1 MLLPRLNAT
10 VVLVSLSSLSL
21 AYLLERRRRR
31 QNSQKPLPRVAMA
44 DGSLEGTE
52 IILVRHGQT
61 EWNLQGRIQGSGDSP
76 LTEQGIRA
84 AKHLAN
90 RLATTGER
98 PTVIYASPIG
108 RAWNTANL
116 LAEAL
121 QPISVHK
128 EELMRERSFGCLE
141 GLTSA
146 EQRERFPESWQRN
159 STRDETYAPPDG
171 ESRLEVRERAMAGL
185 LAIAKR
191 HRQQRILVVTHSGL
205 LATLMN
211 AVLNQRPNPN
221 PKIRS
226 LALPNTAINLICW
239 SGEGWQLVSWGDVG
253 EFAPQA
259 PSPTMD
265 VALLVLAAAAAG
277 AAAAIGACSKGR

>member
-1 MLLPRLNAT
+1 MLSRQEPTT
-10 VVLVSLSSLSL
+10 VVLLGLSSLC
-21 AYLLERRRRR
+21 AALLLQRSRRRRPPE
-31 QNSQKPLPRVAMA
+31 PLPRVVAA

-61 EWNLQGRIQGSGDSP
+61 VWNLQGRIQGSGDSP
-76 LTEQGIRA
+76 LTEKGIQA
-84 AKHLAN
+84 ARMLAN
-90 RLATTGER
+90 RLATTGEK

-108 RAWNTANL
+108 RAWDTANL
-116 LAEAL
+116 LAESL
-121 QPISVHK
+121 QPIGVHK

-141 GLTSA
+141 GLTSQ
-146 EQRERFPESWQRN
+146 EQRERFPEAWKRN
-159 STRDETYAPPDG
+159 STRDENYAPPDG

-185 LAIAKR
+185 LAIATR

-226 LALPNTAINLICW
+226 LALPNTAINLIRW
-239 SGEGWQLVSWGDVG
+239 SGEGWQLVAWGDVG
-253 EFAPQA
+253 EFAQQA
-259 PSPTMD
+259 PSMLD
-265 VALLVLAAAAAG
+265 VVLLMLAAAAAG
-277 AAAAIGACSKGR
+277 AATARLRL